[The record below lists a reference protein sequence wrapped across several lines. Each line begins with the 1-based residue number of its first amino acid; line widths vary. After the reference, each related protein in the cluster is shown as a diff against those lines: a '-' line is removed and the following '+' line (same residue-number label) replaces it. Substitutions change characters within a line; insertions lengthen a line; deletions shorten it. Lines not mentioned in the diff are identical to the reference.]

1 MQYVPNAE
9 PKQEFLLNPLR
20 AKKSIAKNAIKKDK
34 VKQMFKSKPLF
45 KAAFLIQNQ
54 YKKVF

>member
-9 PKQEFLLNPLR
+9 PKQEFLLNLLR